1 MTVTAIDNLGAQHA
15 QGFVICVPDVK
26 LGPAVVA
33 KAKQNNLKLMTVDDR
48 LVDGGGKPI
57 PFPPLELY
65 NPATHGKQAEDALE
79 KFNEET
85 GGIKMRKQGVV

>member
-1 MTVTAIDNLGAQHA
+1 MKIPSPKPLGISHDSWSREGSKSKNSDQYRS
-15 QGFVICVPDVK
+15 
-26 LGPAVVA
+26 
-33 KAKQNNLKLMTVDDR
+33 NYDDIYR
-48 LVDGGGKPI
+48 NRKPI
-57 PFPPLELY
+57 KGHVKIVWKDGKRYELY